1 MKLTL
6 EQHMARLNEIFATRG
21 DYVQTL
27 KFMQQ
32 MAGNIVLQLS
42 GLPVW
47 EDVTVYLSQVT
58 TEVSSVE
65 YYR

>member
-1 MKLTL
+1 
-6 EQHMARLNEIFATRG
+6 MARLNEIFATRG

-47 EDVTVYLSQVT
+47 EDVTVQLSQVT
-58 TEVSSVE
+58 NEVSTVE

>member
-1 MKLTL
+1 MKVDL
-6 EQHMARLNEIFATRG
+6 EQHLARLSEIFAARG
-21 DYVQTL
+21 DYMQTL

-32 MAGNIVLQLS
+32 MAGNIVNQLS

-47 EDVTVYLSQVT
+47 REVTEELTALSHQT
-58 TEVSSVE
+58 AYVE